1 MNARVGPAII
11 VVLAGTLL
19 GVVAFLG
26 LGAGDDD
33 GPPDASPTTTAPAP
47 VTTVPGAPGTS
58 GGAPTTG
65 APGSTTTT
73 LPARQPDEVPA
84 WTVGRP
90 WGSVRGVTMVR
101 GHATR
106 TLPAGRQ
113 V

>member
-1 MNARVGPAII
+1 MNDRVGPAII

-58 GGAPTTG
+58 GGAPTETPRTDSSRSPQVAEPSG
-65 APGSTTTT
+65 ASPTAKS
-73 LPARQPDEVPA
+73 R
-84 WTVGRP
+84 
-90 WGSVRGVTMVR
+90 
-101 GHATR
+101 
-106 TLPAGRQ
+106 
-113 V
+113 